1 MKRDSDGINDY
12 SESLDSYVEQE
23 MLKHYGRNVMHNS
36 VQPGKSLAP
45 YKKIHSK
52 GFFSVMSIVCAVLFL
67 AGAGVITSVLFS
79 SGIPV
84 NGTVSEKP
92 SSAAVFSKTEETS
105 SQPTVSQPAVSQ
117 SAVSQSA
124 VSQSTPSKTEET
136 SSQSTES
143 QPAVSQSTVS
153 QSAVSQS
160 AVSQSTES
168 QSAPSKTEESSSEE
182 VSSVA
187 EDSSDNT
194 RSRPEYYSLPEASA
208 TETATGEIPQMNGSG
223 NPNDTVTTGR
233 RIRAGAGI
241 VLIVLSF
248 ASALWLYKLKESE
261 EYIQ

>member
-36 VQPGKSLAP
+36 VQPGKSPAP

-124 VSQSTPSKTEET
+124 VSQST
-136 SSQSTES
+136 
-143 QPAVSQSTVS
+143 
-153 QSAVSQS
+153 
-160 AVSQSTES
+160 ES

-233 RIRAGAGI
+233 KIRAGAGI

>member
-36 VQPGKSLAP
+36 VQPGKSPAP

-67 AGAGVITSVLFS
+67 AGAGVIASVLFS

-105 SQPTVSQPAVSQ
+105 SQPTVSQSTM
-117 SAVSQSA
+117 
-124 VSQSTPSKTEET
+124 SQSTPRKTEET

-153 QSAVSQS
+153 QSTVSQS

-223 NPNDTVTTGR
+223 NSNDTVTTGR

>member
-160 AVSQSTES
+160 TES